1 MVYIK
6 PWDSTVFENFFVFL
20 KTIQD
25 LDDSYKVGIA
35 VTVAKELRDQYNSN
49 EQLRLKYGLEIEL
62 QALTTS
68 SDE

>member
-25 LDDSYKVGIA
+25 LDDKYQLGIA
-35 VTVAKELRDQYNSN
+35 VTVSKELQDQYIKQES
-49 EQLRLKYGLEIEL
+49 LK
-62 QALTTS
+62 
-68 SDE
+68 